1 MEFYPR
7 DELTLRISNSGL
19 IQNSFE
25 ISSLAFGIQFNIKN
39 WSIDLAS
46 RNLIS
51 AGFIN
56 GITLS
61 KRF

>member
-1 MEFYPR
+1 
-7 DELTLRISNSGL
+7 LTLRISNSGL

-39 WSIDLAS
+39 WTIDLAS